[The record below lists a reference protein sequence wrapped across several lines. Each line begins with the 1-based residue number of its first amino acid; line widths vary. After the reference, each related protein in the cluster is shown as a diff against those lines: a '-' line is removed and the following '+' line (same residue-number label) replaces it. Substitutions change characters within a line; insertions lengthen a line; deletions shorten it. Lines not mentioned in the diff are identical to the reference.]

1 MIISEQQRVLLE
13 RHKDLVNIIVRCRIQ
28 IDGRDDPTLLDIT
41 TDMRALEGI
50 VTVRQNR
57 PISDPV
63 DTASHRIAELKVS
76 YIPRYVSSSN
86 KLMAVL
92 NSLKTVD
99 GVDMIK
105 LVEHD
110 SDIIMQKISSSPIVV

>member
-1 MIISEQQRVLLE
+1 MIISEQQRLLLE
-13 RHKDLVNIIVRCRIQ
+13 RHKDLVNIVTRCRIQ
-28 IDGRDDPTLLDIT
+28 IDGRDDPTLLDIM

-63 DTASHRIAELKVS
+63 DIASHRIAELKVF
-76 YIPRYVSSSN
+76 YIPKYISN
-86 KLMAVL
+86 SDKLMSVL
-92 NSLKTVD
+92 RSLKTVE

-110 SDIIMQKISSSPIVV
+110 SDIIMQKISSAPIIL